1 MGIVGGVVAPA
12 LGQAQMDQVKPARS
26 RRSPSRAG
34 SGRGGVW
41 GASALMISGFGGNPP
56 QYGSKPV

>member
-12 LGQAQMDQVKPARS
+12 LGQAQMDQVKPA
-26 RRSPSRAG
+26 RSPSRAG